1 MMTTHVSTARVYY
14 TICGILLFCTY
25 LTVQMAY
32 FDLGVLNVVA
42 ALTIAGFK
50 ASLVV
55 LFFMHM
61 RDADR
66 LTKTVA
72 MAGLFWFG
80 LLLFFTLSDYLTRS
94 IGTFG

>member
-1 MMTTHVSTARVYY
+1 MAEHVASKRVYY
-14 TICGILLFCTY
+14 TICGLLLFCTY
-25 LTVQMAY
+25 LTVQVAT
-32 FDLGVLNVVA
+32 FDLGVFNVVA
-42 ALTIAGFK
+42 ALAIAGFK

-61 RDADR
+61 READS

-72 MAGLFWFG
+72 MAGLLWLG
-80 LLLFFTLSDYLTRS
+80 ILLAFTLADYLTRS